1 MRNNF
6 RIILLIITPVIV
18 LAFAFF
24 ISNTHSK
31 MLSSHWATL
40 ECTND
45 KKSTT
50 ASKKITLGSRYLT
63 QLRRDWIKNE
73 MWRFMTALDNK
84 GRFLSWKLNE
94 EVDRYFSWEY
104 TTNNNILYELSR
116 ENITFKITFF
126 DKSPDVITLKKVIKL
141 CFLEELLERDRKDI
155 KTISETG
162 KGLSGGQL
170 QKIAI
175 ARALYVNP
183 ELLILDE
190 STNSLD
196 AETEKRIFENLAMT
210 DNLKVLII
218 SHHMQTLEYCD
229 TILQLSDNNLV
240 KIK

>member
-6 RIILLIITPVIV
+6 RIILLITTPVIV

-24 ISNTHSK
+24 ISTTHSK

-104 TTNNNILYELSR
+104 TTNNSILYELNR
-116 ENITFKITFF
+116 EDITFKITFF
-126 DKSPDVITLKKVIKL
+126 DKSETELFWVAGKCNKISPSKFKEKKEKI
-141 CFLEELLERDRKDI
+141 
-155 KTISETG
+155 ISELET
-162 KGLSGGQL
+162 K
-170 QKIAI
+170 QKI
-175 ARALYVNP
+175 
-183 ELLILDE
+183 
-190 STNSLD
+190 
-196 AETEKRIFENLAMT
+196 
-210 DNLKVLII
+210 
-218 SHHMQTLEYCD
+218 
-229 TILQLSDNNLV
+229 
-240 KIK
+240 